1 MRQPA
6 LIRPARTALVTAVAA
21 LALGAAVGGSAYAED
36 TGPAMLEFNPP
47 TVSPGTVV
55 TVNTTACGPGTKG
68 TGDAS
73 SLGLGDFVMEP
84 GTHKEVL
91 VGQFTVP
98 PGTAQGD
105 YGVTVDCV
113 DGIGAA
119 TGDLW
124 VTGGTGPSTGP
135 SHTVHP
141 TAPTAPTGHVRTGV
155 GGGTSAP
162 GTSQIAA
169 GVALLAASAVGG
181 TWLLRRRASG
191 SRGG

>member
-1 MRQPA
+1 MRKPA
-6 LIRPARTALVTAVAA
+6 LVRPARAALVTAVAA
-21 LALGAAVGGSAYAED
+21 LALGAAVGGAAYAED
-36 TGPAMLEFNPP
+36 TEPAMLEFNPP

-84 GTHKEVL
+84 STHKEVL

-98 PGTAQGD
+98 SGTAQGD
-105 YGVTVDCV
+105 YGITVNCA

-119 TGDLW
+119 TGDVW
-124 VTGGTGPSTGP
+124 VTGGAGPSTGP
-135 SHTVHP
+135 SHTTH
-141 TAPTAPTGHVRTGV
+141 PTAPTGHVRTGV

-169 GVALLAASAVGG
+169 GVALLAAAAVGG

-191 SRGG
+191 TRGG